1 MQKYFVKSIL
11 SLSLISIFFF
21 CGKPDQPTRL
31 NLFVSGKDGY
41 HTYRIPVLLVTKAG
55 TLLAFCE
62 GRKGSQ
68 GDTGNIDMLVKRSA
82 DNGATW
88 SGQQVIWDDGDN
100 VCGNPCPVVD
110 QETGTI
116 FLLMTRNLGTDHE
129 PQIIKQE
136 SEDTRRIFISSS
148 RDDGLTWTT
157 PAEITK
163 DVKHENWTWYAT
175 GPCIGIQLQQGEHA
189 GRLVIPCDHI
199 EAETE
204 KYFSHIIYSDDAGQ
218 TWQLGGSTPVD
229 QVNECQ
235 AVELADGRLMLNM
248 RNYNRRKFQYR
259 AIATS
264 NDGGESWSEVYY
276 DSTLIEPICQ
286 ASFIRYSLDSEHG
299 KNRLLFS
306 NPASEESRIKM
317 TVRLSYDEG
326 ETWPIARVLHEGP
339 SAYSGL
345 AVLLNLDIGCLYEAG
360 NEHPYETIVFEK
372 FSLEWLTEG
381 KDSVE

>member
-1 MQKYFVKSIL
+1 MQKHISKSIIPFFF
-11 SLSLISIFFF
+11 ISIFLF
-21 CGKPDQPTRL
+21 CSVPQQTTRL
-31 NLFVSGKDGY
+31 SLFVSGQDGY

-62 GRKGSQ
+62 GRKGDRS
-68 GDTGNIDMLVKRSA
+68 DTGNIDMLVKRSA
-82 DNGATW
+82 DNGETW

-100 VCGNPCPVVD
+100 VCGNPCPVID
-110 QETGTI
+110 QNTGTI

-148 RDDGLTWTT
+148 SDDGLTWTE

-163 DVKHENWTWYAT
+163 DVKQENWTWYAT
-175 GPCIGIQLQQGEHA
+175 GPCTGIQLQRGEHA
-189 GRLVIPCDHI
+189 GRLIIPCDHI

-204 KYFSHIIYSDDAGQ
+204 KYFSHIIYSDDGGQ

-248 RNYNRRKFQYR
+248 RNYNRKEFQYR
-259 AIATS
+259 AIS
-264 NDGGESWSEVYY
+264 ISEDGGASWSDLYY

-286 ASFIRYSLDSEHG
+286 ASFIRYSLKSENG

-306 NPASEESRIKM
+306 NPASEENRVKM

-326 ETWPIARVLHEGP
+326 KTWLIARVLHEGP
-339 SAYSGL
+339 SAYSSL
-345 AVLLNLDIGCLYEAG
+345 AVLPDMDIGCLYEAG
-360 NEHPYETIVFEK
+360 KEHAYETIVFEK
-372 FSLEWLTEG
+372 FSLNWLTGG